1 MECKEVSYTEF
12 LRSKHITVAPAG
24 FVVDATQIHPM
35 LFDWQ
40 NAIVRW
46 ALLLGKAALF
56 EECGLGKTFQQV
68 VWASH
73 VAAHT
78 GGQVLIL
85 APLAVAHQT
94 ISEAAKLGVKLT
106 YVRSQAESDAAGP
119 LVITNY
125 DMLKA
130 FDTTRFSGV
139 VLDESSILK
148 AFSGIT
154 KKRLVQAFVDTP
166 YKLCC
171 TATPSPNDVT
181 EIGNHAEFL
190 GTMPSH
196 EMLARWFINDQGK
209 AGHYRLKGHAQAD
222 FWRWVT
228 SWAVCISKPSD
239 LGAQYAD
246 NGFALPPLEVTEH
259 CVASDYAR
267 AQAHGRLFLDES
279 VSATAIWG
287 EKRATLV
294 ERVAL
299 AAALVQAEP
308 SEPWIVWC
316 DTNDEASALQR
327 LLPEAIEVR
336 GSHSLAEKE
345 RRLNRF
351 TDGESRIIITKA
363 DIAGFGLNWQHCGR
377 QVFAGFTFSF
387 EKVYQALRRSLRYGR
402 VGPVQAHLIYA
413 ESEGGVRAA
422 LRTKQELYTTMQQQ
436 MNAAMAEHGL
446 FRDDAA
452 HTLQPAEVDLARGAD
467 WTLYLG
473 DCVTESKKVADNSVD
488 FSIFSPPFSSLYIY
502 SDSDADMGNCASD
515 QEFFEHFNYLIPE
528 LWRMTIPGRL
538 CAVHC
543 KDLPRYQS
551 AHGASGLYDFPGALT
566 RAFESQGWQFHSRV
580 TIWKNPQI
588 ESTRTNNYGLLYSS
602 FTNRAEVTRQGMAD
616 YVLVFRKWTDDM
628 EVGQVKQLR
637 TPGDYIGQNP
647 PPRQEND
654 RDYAI
659 QLWQRYASPVWFDID
674 QTRVLNYQIARQNED
689 EKHICPLQLDVIA
702 RAIDLWT
709 MPGHTVF
716 SPFAGVGSEGYEALR
731 LGRKFIGVEL
741 KRAYWD
747 LAQRYL
753 KQAAFDAAQP
763 VMFPELEA
771 VPA

>member
-1 MECKEVSYTEF
+1 MTTYTDFLVSKRLTAAPSGF
-12 LRSKHITVAPAG
+12 DVAAE
-24 FVVDATQIHPM
+24 AIRPM

-46 ALLLGKAALF
+46 ALKLGTAALF
-56 EECGLGKTFQQV
+56 EECGLGKTIQQV
-68 VWASH
+68 EWARH

-85 APLAVAHQT
+85 APLAVAQQT
-94 ISEAAKLGVKLT
+94 ISEAAKLGIVVT
-106 YVRSQAESDAAGP
+106 YVRSQDEALGAGSI
-119 LVITNY
+119 VITNY

-130 FDTTRFSGV
+130 FDASHFAGV

-154 KKRLVQAFVDTP
+154 KKRLVTAFASTP

-190 GTMPSH
+190 GIMPSH

-209 AGHYRLKGHAQAD
+209 AGHYRLKGHAADD

-239 LGAQYAD
+239 LGAHYQDA
-246 NGFALPPLEVTEH
+246 GFVLPPLDLQEH
-259 CVASDYAR
+259 CVDSDYAR
-267 AQAHGRLFLDES
+267 AQSHGRLFLDET

-287 EKRATLV
+287 EKKATLV

-308 SEPWIVWC
+308 NQAWIVWC
-316 DTNDEASALQR
+316 DTNDEASALQK
-327 LLPEAIEVR
+327 LLPEALEVR
-336 GSHSLAEKE
+336 GSHSIAEKE
-345 RRLNRF
+345 RRLNAF
-351 TDGESRIIITKA
+351 SSGDARIIITKA

-402 VGPVQAHLIYA
+402 VGPVVAHLIYA
-413 ESEGGVRAA
+413 ESEGSIRAT
-422 LRTKQELYTTMQQQ
+422 LRAKQEAYTVMQHE

-452 HTLQPAEVDLARGAD
+452 KALQPAEIDVAHGDD

-473 DCVTESKKVADNSVD
+473 DCVTETKKIADESVQ

-502 SDSDADMGNCASD
+502 SDSDADMGNCAND
-515 QEFFEHFNYLIPE
+515 AEFFEHFGYLIPE
-528 LWRMTIPGRL
+528 LLRITTPGRL

-551 AHGASGLYDFPGALT
+551 AHGAAGLYDFPGALT
-566 RAFESQGWQFHSRV
+566 RAFEAHGWQFHSRV

-588 ESTRTNNYGLLYSS
+588 ESTRTNNYGLLFAS
-602 FTNRAEVTRQGMAD
+602 FSNRAEVTRQGMAD
-616 YVLVFRKWTDDM
+616 YVLVFRKWAEDM
-628 EVGQVKQLR
+628 VVGQVKQTR
-637 TPGDYIGQNP
+637 REGDYIGQSP
-647 PPRQEND
+647 PVGQETE

-674 QTRVLNYQIARQNED
+674 QTRVLNYQIARADRD

-709 MPGHTVF
+709 MRGDTVF

-731 LGRKFIGVEL
+731 MGRKFVGVEL
-741 KRAYWD
+741 KREYWQ

-753 KQAAFDAAQP
+753 QQAEFDAMQP
-763 VMFPELEA
+763 TMFPELMEA
-771 VPA
+771 A

>member
-1 MECKEVSYTEF
+1 MTTYTDFLVSKRLTAAPSGF
-12 LRSKHITVAPAG
+12 DVAAG
-24 FVVDATQIHPM
+24 DIHPM
-35 LFDWQ
+35 IFDWQ

-46 ALLLGKAALF
+46 ALKLGTAALF
-56 EECGLGKTFQQV
+56 EECGLGKTLQQV
-68 VWASH
+68 EWAHH

-85 APLAVAHQT
+85 APLAVAQQT
-94 ISEAAKLGVKLT
+94 IREATKLSLVVT
-106 YVRSQAESDAAGP
+106 YVRSQEEADAAGAI
-119 LVITNY
+119 VITNY

-130 FDTTRFSGV
+130 FDPSRFAGV

-154 KKRLVQAFVDTP
+154 KKRLCAAFANTP

-190 GTMPSH
+190 GIMPSH

-209 AGHYRLKGHAQAD
+209 AGHYRLKGHAADD

-228 SWAVCISKPSD
+228 SWAVCISRPSD
-239 LGAQYAD
+239 LGPQYYNA
-246 NGFALPPLEVTEH
+246 GFVLPPLDLQEH
-259 CVASDYAR
+259 CVDSDYGR
-267 AQAHGRLFLDES
+267 AQSHGRLFLDET

-287 EKRATLV
+287 EKKATLV

-299 AAALVQAEP
+299 AAALVQAE
-308 SEPWIVWC
+308 SDEPWIVWC
-316 DTNDEASALQR
+316 DTNDEASALSK
-327 LLPEAIEVR
+327 LLPDAIEVR
-336 GSHSLAEKE
+336 GSHTVAEKE
-345 RRLNRF
+345 RRLNAF
-351 TDGESRIIITKA
+351 SSGAARIIITKA

-402 VGPVQAHLIYA
+402 VGPVVAHLIYA
-413 ESEGGVRAA
+413 ESEGSIRAT
-422 LRTKQELYTTMQQQ
+422 LRAKQEMYTVMQHE

-452 HTLQPAEVDLARGAD
+452 KALQPAEVDIACGDD
-467 WTLYLG
+467 WELYLG
-473 DCVTESKKVADNSVD
+473 DCVTETKKIADDSVQ

-502 SDSDADMGNCASD
+502 SDSDADMGNCAND
-515 QEFFEHFNYLIPE
+515 AEFFEHFGYLIPE
-528 LWRMTIPGRL
+528 LLRITTPGRL

-543 KDLPRYQS
+543 KDLPRYRS
-551 AHGASGLYDFPGALT
+551 AHGAAGLYDFPGALT
-566 RAFESQGWQFHSRV
+566 RAFEAHGWQFHSRV

-588 ESTRTNNYGLLYSS
+588 ESTRTNNYGLLFAS

-616 YVLVFRKWTDDM
+616 YVLVFRKWTEDM
-628 EVGQVKQLR
+628 EVGQVKQAR
-637 TPGDYIGQNP
+637 TPGDYIGQSP
-647 PPRQEND
+647 PVGQETD

-674 QTRVLNYQIARQNED
+674 QTRVLNYQIARADRD

-709 MPGHTVF
+709 MRGDMVF

-731 LGRKFIGVEL
+731 MGRKFKGVEL
-741 KRAYWD
+741 KREYWQ

-753 KQAAFDAAQP
+753 AQAELDAMQP
-763 VMFPELEA
+763 VMFPELMEA
-771 VPA
+771 A

>member
-1 MECKEVSYTEF
+1 MNYTDF
-12 LRSKHITVAPAG
+12 LSSKHITVAPAG
-24 FVVDATQIHPM
+24 FTVAPAQISPV

-68 VWASH
+68 EWARH

-94 ISEAAKLGVKLT
+94 ISEAAKLGVTLT
-106 YVRSQAESDAAGP
+106 YVRNQAECHTAGP

-130 FDTTRFSGV
+130 FDTARFAGV

-154 KKRLVQAFVDTP
+154 KKRLVEAFAQTP

-181 EIGNHAEFL
+181 EIGNHADFL
-190 GTMPSH
+190 GIMPSH

-239 LGAQYAD
+239 LGVQYAD
-246 NGFALPPLEVTEH
+246 QGFVLPPLELHEH
-259 CVASDYAR
+259 TVASDYAR
-267 AQAHGRLFLDES
+267 AQEHGRLFFDES
-279 VSATAIWG
+279 VNATAIWA
-287 EKRATLV
+287 EKRATLD

-308 SEPWIVWC
+308 NEPWIVWC
-316 DTNDEASALQR
+316 DTNDEASALQA
-327 LLPEAIEVR
+327 LLPDAVEVR
-336 GSHSLAEKE
+336 GSHSVAEKE
-345 RRLNRF
+345 RRLSSF
-351 TDGESRIIITKA
+351 SDGESRIIITKA

-377 QVFAGFTFSF
+377 QVFAGYTFSF
-387 EKVYQALRRSLRYGR
+387 EKIYQALRRSLRYGR
-402 VGPVQAHLIYA
+402 QGPVHAHLICA
-413 ESEGGVRAA
+413 ESEGNIRSSFHA
-422 LRTKQELYTTMQQQ
+422 KQEQHTTMQQQ
-436 MNAAMAEHGL
+436 MNSAMAEHGL

-452 HTLQPAEVDLARGAD
+452 RMLHAAESDIARGD
-467 WTLYLG
+467 NWTLYLG
-473 DCVTESKKVADNSVD
+473 DCVTESKKIADASVD

-502 SDSDADMGNCASD
+502 SDSNADMGNCASD
-515 QEFFEHFNYLIPE
+515 AEFFEHFNYLIPE
-528 LWRMTIPGRL
+528 LHRITIPGRL

-551 AHGASGLYDFPGALT
+551 AHGAAGLYDFPGALT
-566 RAFESQGWQFHSRV
+566 RAFEAHGWQFHSRI

-588 ESTRTNNYGLLYSS
+588 ESTRTNNYGLLFAS

-616 YVLVFRKWTDDM
+616 YVLVFRKWAEGMD
-628 EVGQVKQLR
+628 VGQVKQSR
-637 TPGDYIGQNP
+637 KPGDYIGLNP
-647 PPRQEND
+647 PPTQETD

-702 RAIDLWT
+702 RCIDLWT

-731 LGRKFIGVEL
+731 LGRKFIGIEL

-753 KQAAFDAAQP
+753 NQAAFDSAQP
-763 VMFPELEA
+763 TMFDMAELE
-771 VPA
+771 VI